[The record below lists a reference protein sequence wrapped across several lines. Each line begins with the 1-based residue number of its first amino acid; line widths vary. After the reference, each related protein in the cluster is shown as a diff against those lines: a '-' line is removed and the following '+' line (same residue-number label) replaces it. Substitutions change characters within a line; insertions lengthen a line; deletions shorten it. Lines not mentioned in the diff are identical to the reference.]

1 MKKLAL
7 IIYSVF
13 CFSVLPAQKYF
24 DSTAYN
30 QYYQNRWEKIHFD
43 TSSNSLEKVLTAEE
57 KIAGLSKAW
66 AEAKYNFANF
76 DLIPNVAW
84 DSLYQ
89 AYIPKAVAAKSL
101 EDYYGVL
108 QNFYQHLRD
117 GHTRISM
124 PYAYYKNRDGL
135 LPIEVRWIENKVIV
149 TKNTSALKEDKR
161 VKPGLEIVNFD
172 HMPVAQYIQQNISP
186 YLNFST
192 PQDSTERIYR
202 YYLTPGK
209 AGSEVAITFKDEKGK
224 TFDHLLKRVAVER
237 YWEPYPLVDFKVLP
251 GNMGYL
257 QVNSFNDSK
266 VVAIFDSLFLA
277 IAKTDALIID
287 IRNNG
292 GGNGNNGFEILGCL
306 TSQPFYTGKTV
317 LRQYHPTGRA
327 WGNVEGTEILGE
339 DWKPYKHRLYTKPV
353 VVLTSGATYSAA
365 EDFTATFKG
374 MGRGKVFGQP
384 TGGST
389 GQPMSFNLPG
399 GGIGNVCSKRD
410 YFTNGLEF
418 IGIGIQPDMAVQ
430 PTIKGIAQGKDEVLE
445 AAVQYLKNGK

>member
-1 MKKLAL
+1 
-7 IIYSVF
+7 
-13 CFSVLPAQKYF
+13 
-24 DSTAYN
+24 
-30 QYYQNRWEKIHFD
+30 
-43 TSSNSLEKVLTAEE
+43 
-57 KIAGLSKAW
+57 
-66 AEAKYNFANF
+66 
-76 DLIPNVAW
+76 
-84 DSLYQ
+84 
-89 AYIPKAVAAKSL
+89 
-101 EDYYGVL
+101 
-108 QNFYQHLRD
+108 
-117 GHTRISM
+117 
-124 PYAYYKNRDGL
+124 
-135 LPIEVRWIENKVIV
+135 
-149 TKNTSALKEDKR
+149 
-161 VKPGLEIVNFD
+161 
-172 HMPVAQYIQQNISP
+172 MPVMQYIQQNISP

-202 YYLTPGK
+202 FYLTPGK

-224 TFDHLLKRVAVER
+224 PFDHMLKRVAVER
-237 YWEPYPLVDFKVLP
+237 YWEPYPLVDFKVLA

-266 VVAIFDSLFLA
+266 VVDIFDSLFSA

-327 WGNVEGTEILGE
+327 YGNIEQTEIVGE
-339 DWKPYKHRLYTKPV
+339 DWKPYKHKLYAKPV
-353 VVLTSGATYSAA
+353 VVLTSAATYSAA

-374 MGRGKVFGQP
+374 MSRGKVFGAP

-389 GQPMSFNLPG
+389 GQPISFNLPG

-430 PTIKGIAQGKDEVLE
+430 PTIKGIAAGKDEVLE
-445 AAVQYLKNGK
+445 AAVQYLKGGK